1 MLSQL
6 NNHATKQ
13 LIRSNQ
19 LNLSTYLRI
28 KMIKLNL
35 SILKLGILEISKFPN
50 DHVLIKNEKKKHFS
64 FKNKYASFIFFIHFY
79 YLKLITCFTLTA

>member
-50 DHVLIKNEKKKHFS
+50 DHVLIKNEKKNIFLLRINMQVLY
-64 FKNKYASFIFFIHFY
+64 FLFIFI
-79 YLKLITCFTLTA
+79 I